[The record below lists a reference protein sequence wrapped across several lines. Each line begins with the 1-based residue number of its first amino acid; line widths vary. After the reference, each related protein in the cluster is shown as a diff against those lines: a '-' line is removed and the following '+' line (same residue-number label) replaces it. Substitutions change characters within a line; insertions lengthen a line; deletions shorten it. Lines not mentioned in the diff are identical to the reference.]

1 MSTCRIMAA
10 NYWESTQRKHW
21 QFARP
26 QLEEARQKL
35 EDEDPGLIQTYPL
48 PEIRHLS
55 IYYNQLVTKLGK
67 RLDVRQ
73 QALATAQVYI
83 RRFYTRVEVRS
94 TNPYLVVATAV
105 YLACKMEEC
114 PQHIRLVVSEGRTL
128 WPDYFSNDT
137 SKVGECE
144 FWMISEMNSQM
155 IVHHPY
161 RTTTLLAET
170 FGLTQEE
177 STLAWSIVNDQAMTD
192 LALLYAP
199 HLIGVVAVLLAIV
212 LRAGTAYAGTVSI
225 VSASQAA
232 LRAVSTDA
240 ESSGGAKTKVQRF
253 AAWLSES
260 TVDIEGMV
268 DCIQEI
274 ISLYEMQESYNEKL
288 TKEQINRV
296 VKARGLDK

>member
-1 MSTCRIMAA
+1 M
-10 NYWESTQRKHW
+10 
-21 QFARP
+21 
-26 QLEEARQKL
+26 
-35 EDEDPGLIQTYPL
+35 
-48 PEIRHLS
+48 
-55 IYYNQLVTKLGK
+55 VTKLGK
-67 RLDVRQ
+67 RLGVRQ

-94 TNPYLVVATAV
+94 TNPYLVIATAV

-128 WPDYFSNDT
+128 WPGEMIHSMHACTSLICIDYFSTDT

-212 LRAGTAYAGTVSI
+212 LRPGTTYAGTVNI
-225 VSASQAA
+225 AGASQAA
-232 LRAVSTDA
+232 LSAVSAGGED
-240 ESSGGAKTKVQRF
+240 SGGAKTKVQKF

-274 ISLYEMQESYNEKL
+274 ISLYETQESYNEKL